1 VGKAKLRQ
9 RQYDHRGRLA
19 TLAEILAVE
28 AAQDAGVRAFRRDV
42 LGGTF
47 LAPEQIEFW
56 LLLARE
62 NALSAHDVSTP
73 VLHYAVPGQRY
84 TAKLPIS
91 SRGVLGRLQRLAARL
106 ARKFGWQEAQ
116 STLFVLTGAVP
127 ELAAAPAA
135 WIEHRAPYGS
145 MARIHVS
152 FDPAMTLREAA
163 EIYASA
169 RRQLVGARYRPPTPR
184 MLAVAQFTAPYFE
197 PGTLRKKAD
206 APAWRTIMT
215 AWNATCT
222 GRGRPVEWRYRQ
234 PSTFAYH
241 ATVRARAKV
250 LMLA

>member
-1 VGKAKLRQ
+1 M
-9 RQYDHRGRLA
+9 LA
-19 TLAEILAVE
+19 DD

-42 LGGTF
+42 LGGRL
-47 LAPEQIEFW
+47 LAPNQVEPW
-56 LLLARE
+56 LI
-62 NALSAHDVSTP
+62 SAEKPSLPAQHETL
-73 VLHYAVPGQRY
+73 VLQYAAAPCQRY
-84 TAKLPIS
+84 VSKLPVS
-91 SRGVLGRLQRLAARL
+91 SGGVLGRLQRLAARL

-152 FDPAMTLREAA
+152 FDPAMTLREAVRVFTV
-163 EIYASA
+163 A